1 MATLRRTGHVLSVD
15 QGAVHGKQ
23 PGNCQEGAQKKSLLG
38 RRDANG
44 KRLCDMEP
52 TLSVYRNIRS
62 RLQ

>member
-23 PGNCQEGAQKKSLLG
+23 PRNCQEGAQKKSLLG